1 MALVFAIAFASLA
14 AAFSL
19 SGDHLSAANF
29 SAFILYT
36 PLAALLAR
44 QAAAGN
50 AQRAAV
56 FATIGVGVG
65 LLTALWRADLLGLAT
80 YLQNTDRLRLSNT
93 ALILAALAATL
104 GISSGTSRWRWL
116 FLLGMPIATAIVLI
130 SGARTGLVSLP
141 FILLVLAL
149 LLPRRRWIGAALAAG
164 ALAALAGVL
173 ALGIGNARLLAM
185 GDTILQVLNSGSSS
199 DNSVQGRLDLY
210 RAGWAV
216 FQQSPWVGYGWE
228 QVMQVIVPYVD
239 ETQRW
244 VLGLPHL
251 HNEILQFAISGGLV
265 AVAVCLSLLAA
276 PIVIALRSSADSQR
290 PARVNST
297 IVLTVAYVA
306 MGTTDTMI
314 GFELHTALYVA
325 LTAIILAWCRD
336 PEPVAAPG

>member
-1 MALVFAIAFASLA
+1 
-14 AAFSL
+14 
-19 SGDHLSAANF
+19 
-29 SAFILYT
+29 
-36 PLAALLAR
+36 
-44 QAAAGN
+44 
-50 AQRAAV
+50 
-56 FATIGVGVG
+56 
-65 LLTALWRADLLGLAT
+65 
-80 YLQNTDRLRLSNT
+80 
-93 ALILAALAATL
+93 
-104 GISSGTSRWRWL
+104 
-116 FLLGMPIATAIVLI
+116 
-130 SGARTGLVSLP
+130 
-141 FILLVLAL
+141 
-149 LLPRRRWIGAALAAG
+149 
-164 ALAALAGVL
+164 
-173 ALGIGNARLLAM
+173 
-185 GDTILQVLNSGSSS
+185 
-199 DNSVQGRLDLY
+199 
-210 RAGWAV
+210 
-216 FQQSPWVGYGWE
+216 
-228 QVMQVIVPYVD
+228 MQVIVPYVD